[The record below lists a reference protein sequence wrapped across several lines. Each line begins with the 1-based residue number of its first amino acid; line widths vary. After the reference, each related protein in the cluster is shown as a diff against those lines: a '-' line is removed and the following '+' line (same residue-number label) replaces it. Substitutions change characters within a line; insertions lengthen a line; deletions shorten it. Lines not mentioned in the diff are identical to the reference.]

1 MTDDLQNYI
10 KELIHLKKLGLISND
25 ELNELDEL
33 LVMSKELESAGFSE
47 YKDVNKTEIKFVNTS
62 ENPDPIWAKDG
73 DSGFD
78 LRANFPDG
86 DKEITLQPFERM
98 LIPTGLYFELP
109 DGFELQVRPRS
120 GHSLKTGL
128 MVILGTVDTGYR
140 GEVKVIVINLNKEPQ
155 KIEQGERIA
164 QGVITSRVSNDFGKM
179 IKLNSIKELSETERG
194 SGGFGST
201 GKN

>member
-78 LRANFPDG
+78 LRANISGTIKP
-86 DKEITLQPFERM
+86 LERL

-109 DGFELQVRPRS
+109 DGYDMEIKSRS
-120 GHSLKTGL
+120 GLASKHGIGVLTGTIDL
-128 MVILGTVDTGYR
+128 NYK
-140 GEVKVIVINLNKEPQ
+140 GEVMVLLFNISNDVFNFQ
-155 KIEQGERIA
+155 KGDRLA
-164 QGVITSRVSNDFGKM
+164 QAVVRSRVSTEFGKM

>member
-33 LVMSKELESAGFSE
+33 LVMSKELESVGFSE

-78 LRANFPDG
+78 LRANISGTIKP
-86 DKEITLQPFERM
+86 LERL

-109 DGFELQVRPRS
+109 DGYDMEIKSRSGLASKHGIGVLTGTIDLNYKGEVMVLLFNISNDVFNFQKGDRLAQAVVRPR
-120 GHSLKTGL
+120 
-128 MVILGTVDTGYR
+128 
-140 GEVKVIVINLNKEPQ
+140 
-155 KIEQGERIA
+155 
-164 QGVITSRVSNDFGKM
+164 VSTEFGKM

>member
-33 LVMSKELESAGFSE
+33 LVMSKKLESAGFDE

-78 LRANFPDG
+78 LRANISGTIKP
-86 DKEITLQPFERM
+86 LERL

-109 DGFELQVRPRS
+109 DGYDMEIKSRSGLALKHGIGVLTGTIDLNYKGEVMVLLFNISNDAFNFQKGDRLAQAVVRPR
-120 GHSLKTGL
+120 
-128 MVILGTVDTGYR
+128 
-140 GEVKVIVINLNKEPQ
+140 
-155 KIEQGERIA
+155 
-164 QGVITSRVSNDFGKM
+164 VSTEFGKLV
-179 IKLNSIKELSETERG
+179 KLESREYLSQSERG

>member
-33 LVMSKELESAGFSE
+33 LVMSKELESVGFSE

-78 LRANFPDG
+78 LRANISGTIKP
-86 DKEITLQPFERM
+86 LERL

-109 DGFELQVRPRS
+109 DGYDMEIKSRS
-120 GHSLKTGL
+120 GLASKHGIGVLTGTIDL
-128 MVILGTVDTGYR
+128 NYK
-140 GEVKVIVINLNKEPQ
+140 GEVMVLLFNISNDVFNFQ
-155 KIEQGERIA
+155 KGDRLA
-164 QGVITSRVSNDFGKM
+164 QAVVRSRVSTEFGKM

>member
-78 LRANFPDG
+78 LRANISGTIKP
-86 DKEITLQPFERM
+86 LERL

-109 DGFELQVRPRS
+109 DGYDMEIKSRSGLASKHGIGVLTGTIDLNYKGEVMVLLFNISNDVFNFQKGDRLAQAVVRPR
-120 GHSLKTGL
+120 
-128 MVILGTVDTGYR
+128 
-140 GEVKVIVINLNKEPQ
+140 
-155 KIEQGERIA
+155 
-164 QGVITSRVSNDFGKM
+164 VSTEFGKM

>member
-78 LRANFPDG
+78 LRANISGTIKP
-86 DKEITLQPFERM
+86 LERL

-109 DGFELQVRPRS
+109 DGYDMEIKSRS
-120 GHSLKTGL
+120 GLASKHGIGVLTGTIDL
-128 MVILGTVDTGYR
+128 NYK
-140 GEVKVIVINLNKEPQ
+140 GEVMVLLFNISNDVFNFQ
-155 KIEQGERIA
+155 KGDRLA
-164 QGVITSRVSNDFGKM
+164 QAVVRSRVSTEFGKLV
-179 IKLNSIKELSETERG
+179 KLESREYLSQSERG

>member
-47 YKDVNKTEIKFVNTS
+47 YKDFNKTEIKFVNTS

-86 DKEITLQPFERM
+86 EKEITLQPFERM

-109 DGFELQVRPRS
+109 DGFEMQVRPRS

-164 QGVITSRVSNDFGKM
+164 QGVVASRISNDFGTM
-179 IKLNSIKELSETERG
+179 IKMGSIEELSITERG

>member
-78 LRANFPDG
+78 LRANISGTIKP
-86 DKEITLQPFERM
+86 LERL

-109 DGFELQVRPRS
+109 DGYDMEIKSRSGLASKHGIGVLTGTIDLNYKGEVMVLLFNISNDVFNFQKGDRLAQSVVRPR
-120 GHSLKTGL
+120 
-128 MVILGTVDTGYR
+128 
-140 GEVKVIVINLNKEPQ
+140 
-155 KIEQGERIA
+155 
-164 QGVITSRVSNDFGKM
+164 VSTEFGKM

>member
-33 LVMSKELESAGFSE
+33 LVMSKKLESAGFDE

-78 LRANFPDG
+78 LRANLPDG
-86 DKEITLQPFERM
+86 KKEITLLPLERM

-109 DGFELQVRPRS
+109 MGYELQVRPRS

-128 MVILGTVDTGYR
+128 MAILGTVDTGYR
-140 GEVKVIVINLNKEPQ
+140 GEVKVIMVNLNKEPQ

-164 QGVITSRVSNDFGKM
+164 QGVVTSRVSNDFGKM

>member
-33 LVMSKELESAGFSE
+33 LVMSKKLESAGFDE

-78 LRANFPDG
+78 LRANISGTIKP
-86 DKEITLQPFERM
+86 LERL

-109 DGFELQVRPRS
+109 DGYDMEIKSRS
-120 GHSLKTGL
+120 GLALKHGIGVLTGTIDL
-128 MVILGTVDTGYR
+128 NYK
-140 GEVKVIVINLNKEPQ
+140 GEVMVLLFNISNDVFNFQ
-155 KIEQGERIA
+155 KGDRLA
-164 QGVITSRVSNDFGKM
+164 QAVVRSRVSTEFGKLV
-179 IKLNSIKELSETERG
+179 KLESREYLSQSERG

>member
-25 ELNELDEL
+25 GLNELDEL

-86 DKEITLQPFERM
+86 EKEITLQPFERM

-109 DGFELQVRPRS
+109 DGFEMQVRPRS

-164 QGVITSRVSNDFGKM
+164 QGVVASRISNDFGTM
-179 IKLNSIKELSETERG
+179 IKMGSIEELSITERG

>member
-33 LVMSKELESAGFSE
+33 LVMSKKLESAGFDE

-78 LRANFPDG
+78 LRANLPDG
-86 DKEITLQPFERM
+86 VKEITLLPLERM

-109 DGFELQVRPRS
+109 MGYELQVRPRS

-128 MVILGTVDTGYR
+128 MAILGTVDTGYR
-140 GEVKVIVINLNKEPQ
+140 GEVKVIMVNLNKEPQ

-164 QGVITSRVSNDFGKM
+164 QGVVTSRVSNDFGKM